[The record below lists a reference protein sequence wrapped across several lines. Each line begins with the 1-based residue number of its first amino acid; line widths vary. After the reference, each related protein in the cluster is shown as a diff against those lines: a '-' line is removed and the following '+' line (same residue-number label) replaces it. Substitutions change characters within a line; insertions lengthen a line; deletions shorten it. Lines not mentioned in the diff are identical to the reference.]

1 VLYIAETRYGGKIA
15 VVAYLAFLAVFV
27 FWVLDKQV
35 LYGSQTGD
43 WAFILFVALLHVSL
57 GFAVARP
64 WALALPLLSIV
75 MALPLG
81 YPSAN
86 KGEPLPIWLGL
97 VFYAPLAVAVVAIG
111 IGLRRLREGRPA

>member
-1 VLYIAETRYGGKIA
+1 MRYQRKIA
-15 VVAYLAFLAVFV
+15 VVAYLAFLAVLV

-35 LYGSQTGD
+35 LYGSGTGD
-43 WAFILFVALLHVSL
+43 WVFFVVAVLVHLAL

-64 WALALPLLSIV
+64 WALPLPLLSV
-75 MALPLG
+75 AMAAPLG

-97 VFYAPLAVAVVAIG
+97 LFFAPAAVALVAIG
-111 IGLRRLREGRPA
+111 IGVHRWHVRRAA

>member
-1 VLYIAETRYGGKIA
+1 MLYIAEMRYAGKIA
-15 VVAYLAFLAVFV
+15 VVLYLAFLAIFV
-27 FWVLDKQV
+27 FWILDKQV

-43 WAFILFVALLHVSL
+43 WPFIAFVALLHIAL

-64 WALALPLLSIV
+64 WALALPLLAIV

-111 IGLRRLREGRPA
+111 IGLRRLREGRTV